1 MTISKKLLVVLST
14 LVFIFVFAVAFLI
27 NLDYRQQHRYC
38 YDYPSRYQAGLVKVY
53 KQETGRFPE
62 SADALH
68 KHMSALLDRK
78 VFANEP
84 CVTAVSYKEEPNGFA
99 VNLEADSFWFGK
111 SSRSFNWESDAHSK
125 SLQRNVDFIRE
136 EGKIMGRRN

>member
-1 MTISKKLLVVLST
+1 MKKSKMVLVVFST
-14 LVFIFVFAVAFLI
+14 LVFIFVLAVAFLVY
-27 NLDYRQQHRYC
+27 LDYGQQHRYC

-62 SADALH
+62 SAEALH
-68 KHMSALLDRK
+68 EHMSVLLDRR

-84 CVTAVSYKEEPNGFA
+84 CATSVSYIEESNGFV

-111 SSRSFNWESDAHSK
+111 NTRSFSWESDAHSK
-125 SLQRNVDFIRE
+125 SIQRNVDFIRE
-136 EGKIMGRRN
+136 EGKIMGQRD